1 MELKEDSLTSVG
13 LSMFVKNL
21 SDKDLQY
28 GNPYSLEKYEDGY
41 WKNANVVNQ
50 LYFTLP
56 AFSLKNNDSVELNVN
71 WEYGYGKLNGKYRIV
86 KRFSYKE
93 NEDSVF
99 FNKYLEFEI

>member
-56 AFSLKNNDSVELNVN
+56 AFSLKNNDSVASFSINDRRYNIYANDIIDLRKTLFKKIKDK
-71 WEYGYGKLNGKYRIV
+71 YG
-86 KRFSYKE
+86 
-93 NEDSVF
+93 D
-99 FNKYLEFEI
+99 